1 MTRRKI
7 FAGILFLVFLTGI
20 FSCKSTKRRDE
31 TSKLG
36 KAYQNMTSY
45 YNGYFNANEIYVA
58 GIEKLQQMHED
69 DYNNILSLYPERD
82 VASTK
87 SVSQDFDKV
96 VEKLGRVITLHR
108 AADWVDDSYLLMG
121 KAQYAKQDFEKA
133 QQVFEF
139 FVDEMNPA
147 FKKTKAKSKKKK
159 KEEAK
164 KKKKKKKEKKE
175 KAKKKKKKRKTARQL
190 REEAEKEQQKAE
202 KKKKKDKKDKKTEKK
217 DKVVVAKTTFHSK
230 GSDKDWYTFNEG
242 LLWMAKTYIEN
253 EKWASA
259 YYLITRLKTEKKN
272 DLLQSEYPVLKSYY
286 YLKQKNLNEAVAPL
300 KEAVLYAENKKKKAR
315 YAFILGQ
322 VYEKLGNKAEAYKM
336 FEEAQNLS
344 SDYDLEFNAKLK
356 LLKNYS
362 GNSQEFALNSIK
374 DLLKE
379 EKYNEYKDR
388 IYYTMAQIY
397 FNQSKESEGIE
408 NLHKSNAHNRS
419 NNSLKAESYY
429 KLASIYFNR
438 ENYIKAKNY
447 YDSTLM
453 VLDKKDERYLDVKS
467 YAGSLREIAKNLQVI
482 QLQDSLIKISY
493 LSEEDKKE
501 LALKLKKEQLK
512 KKEAQKKKQE
522 NRDRVVGTASMSKVD
537 FMPGGVGSVP
547 RSRNKSSMI
556 FYNPAALDVGKK
568 EFSKTWG
575 VIELADDW
583 RRSNRSDS
591 GAGGDNIQSVEDAS
605 ISDSEIKDILRDVPN
620 TPEKIEIANKKII
633 NAMLQLGI
641 LYRENLSNSEKSV
654 DILEKLLNRYS
665 DFDDRCKAM
674 YYLNLSYLDLGRNDN
689 SKGLVGRMSKK
700 FPDCTYTKILI
711 DPNFGKEKE
720 NKINAKEEYYTNIFN
735 MYQNGDYQRAITS
748 IESADKEFIEDA
760 KYKVK
765 IAYLKAKLV
774 GKTKGKD
781 GYILALEDF
790 VKLYPKS
797 KEAIHARE
805 ALRFLK
811 GDKDTFSKLIYEE
824 DLEDFSFQ
832 PEKMHY
838 VLVVLNNTDDKEL
851 NKIKA
856 SISKYNKTYYK
867 LDKLK
872 MSNIYFD
879 TKSKNQVV
887 LLRKFS
893 NSAKAMKYYSDALN
907 SKGEF
912 INSGHDFEMFIIT
925 QKNYREVIKQRTID
939 KYRVFFNKKYLG
951 ESEE

>member
-1 MTRRKI
+1 MTRRK
-7 FAGILFLVFLTGI
+7 FFTGILLLVFFTGI
-20 FSCKSTKRRDE
+20 FSCKSTKKRGE

-87 SVSQDFDKV
+87 SVAEDFDKV
-96 VEKLGRVITLHR
+96 VEKLGRVITLRR
-108 AADWVDDSYLLMG
+108 ASDWVDDSYLLMG

-147 FKKTKAKSKKKK
+147 FRKSKAKKNK

-164 KKKKKKKEKKE
+164 KKKKKKKKAKKKKE
-175 KAKKKKKKRKTARQL
+175 KKKKKKRKTARQL

-202 KKKKKDKKDKKTEKK
+202 KQKKKEEAKKKKTEKK
-217 DKVVVAKTTFHSK
+217 KTVVAKTTFHSK

-259 YYLITRLKTEKKN
+259 YYLITRLKNERKN

-286 YLKQKNLNEAVAPL
+286 YLKQKNLSEAVAPL

-322 VYEKLGNKAEAYKM
+322 VYEKLGNRGEAYKM
-336 FEEAQNLS
+336 FEEAENLS

-362 GNSQEFALNSIK
+362 GNSQEFALNSIE

-379 EKYNEYKDR
+379 EKYDEYKDR

-397 FNQSKESEGIE
+397 FNQSNEAKGIE
-408 NLHKSNAHNRS
+408 NLRKSNAHNIN

-429 KLASIYFNR
+429 KLASIYFDR
-438 ENYIKAKNY
+438 EDYIKAKNY

-453 VLDKKDERYLDVKS
+453 VLDKKDERYSDVKG
-467 YAGSLREIAKNLQVI
+467 YAGGLNGIAMNLEVI
-482 QLQDSLIKISY
+482 KLQDSLIRISY
-493 LSEEDKKE
+493 LSEDEKRE
-501 LALKLKKEQLK
+501 LALNLKKEQLK
-512 KKEAQKKKQE
+512 KQQVQKKSQKNS
-522 NRDRVVGTASMSKVD
+522 NRAPAAQSLGRMD
-537 FMPGGVGSVP
+537 FMPGGIGNAP
-547 RSRNKSSMI
+547 KSRNKSSMI
-556 FYNPAALDVGKK
+556 FYNPAALEVGKK
-568 EFSKTWG
+568 EFTKTWG
-575 VIELADDW
+575 VIQLADDW

-591 GAGGDNIQSVEDAS
+591 GAEGDDIESIEDAS
-605 ISDSEIKDILRDVPN
+605 ISDSEIKAILRDVPN
-620 TPEKIEIANKKII
+620 TPEKIEAANKKII

-641 LYRENLSNSEKSV
+641 LYRDNLSNYEKSV
-654 DILEKLLNRYS
+654 DILEKLLNKYS

-674 YYLNLSYLDLGRNDN
+674 YYLNLSYLDLGRNSN
-689 SKGLVGRMSKK
+689 SKELIGRMSKK
-700 FPDCTYTKILI
+700 FPDCTYTKILT

-720 NKINAKEEYYTNIFN
+720 NKINAKQEYYTSIFN
-735 MYQNGDYQRAITS
+735 MYQNGNYEGAMTS
-748 IESADKEFIEDA
+748 IESADKEFLEDA
-760 KYKVK
+760 KYKIK

-790 VKLYPKS
+790 IKLYPKS

-811 GDKDTFSKLIYEE
+811 GEKDTFSKLIYEE

-832 PEKMHY
+832 PDKMHY
-838 VLVVLNNTDDKEL
+838 VLVVLKDVDDKEL

-856 SISKYNKTYYK
+856 SISQYNKKYYK

-879 TKSKNQVV
+879 TKNKNQVV

-893 NSAKAMKYYSDALN
+893 NSAKAMKYYYEALK

-912 INSGHDFEMFIIT
+912 INSDYNFEMFIIT
-925 QKNYREVIKQRTID
+925 QKNYREVIKQRSID
-939 KYRVFFNKKYLG
+939 KYRVFFSKKYLG
-951 ESEE
+951 ESE

>member
-1 MTRRKI
+1 MTRRKF
-7 FAGILFLVFLTGI
+7 FAGILLLVFFTGV

-45 YNGYFNANEIYVA
+45 YNGYFNANEIYIA
-58 GIEKLQQMHED
+58 GMEKLRQMHED

-82 VASTK
+82 VTNTK

-96 VEKLGRVITLHR
+96 VEKLGRVIVLHR
-108 AADWVDDSYLLMG
+108 ASNWVDDSYLLMG

-147 FKKTKAKSKKKK
+147 FKKTKSKKKK

-175 KAKKKKKKRKTARQL
+175 KKKKKRKTARQL

-202 KKKKKDKKDKKTEKK
+202 KEKKKKEKK
-217 DKVVVAKTTFHSK
+217 ESQKEKKETVVAKTTFHSK

-272 DLLQSEYPVLKSYY
+272 DLLRSEYPVLKSYY
-286 YLKQKNLNEAVAPL
+286 YLKQKNLSEAVAPL
-300 KEAVLYAENKKKKAR
+300 KEAVLYADNKKKKAR

-322 VYEKLGNKAEAYKM
+322 VYEKLGNRGEAYKM
-336 FEEAQNLS
+336 FEKAQNLS
-344 SDYDLEFNAKLK
+344 SDYDLEFNARLK

-379 EKYNEYKDR
+379 EKYDEYKDR

-397 FNQSKESEGIE
+397 FSQSNEAEGIA
-408 NLHKSNAHNRS
+408 NLHKSNAHNS
-419 NNSLKAESYY
+419 NNNSLKAESYY
-429 KLASIYFNR
+429 KLGSIYFDK
-438 ENYIKAKNY
+438 EDYIKAKNY

-453 VLDKKDERYLDVKS
+453 VLDKKDERYSDVKNH
-467 YAGSLREIAKNLQVI
+467 AGGLSEIARNLKII

-493 LSEEDKKE
+493 FSEDQKRE
-501 LALKLKKEQLK
+501 LALNLKKQELK
-512 KKEAQKKKQE
+512 RKEAQNKKQKND
-522 NRDRVVGTASMSKVD
+522 NRAIKSSVMRGD
-537 FMPGGVGSVP
+537 FMPGGINRVP
-547 RSRNKSSMI
+547 KGKNKSSMI
-556 FYNPAALDVGKK
+556 FYNPAALEVGKK
-568 EFSKTWG
+568 EFTKTWG

-591 GAGGDNIQSVEDAS
+591 GSGGDDNESTEDMS
-605 ISDSEIKDILRDVPN
+605 ISDSEIKAILKDVPN
-620 TPEKIEIANKKII
+620 TPEKIEAANKKII
-633 NAMLQLGI
+633 DAMLRLGI
-641 LYRENLSNSEKSV
+641 LYRENLSNNDKSV
-654 DILEKLLNRYS
+654 EVLEKLLNRYH

-674 YYLNLSYLDLGRNDN
+674 YYLNLAYLDLGRNSN
-689 SKGLVGRMSKK
+689 SGELVGRMSKK
-700 FPDCTYTKILI
+700 FPDCIYTKILT

-735 MYQNGDYQRAITS
+735 MYQNGDYEGAITK
-748 IESADKEFIEDA
+748 IESADKEFLEDA

-765 IAYLKAKLV
+765 IAYLQAKLA

-805 ALRFLK
+805 SLRFLK

-832 PEKMHY
+832 PDKMHY
-838 VLVVLNNTDDKEL
+838 VLVVIKDTDDKEL

-856 SISKYNKTYYK
+856 SISQYNKKYYK

-879 TKSKNQVV
+879 TKSKNQVI
-887 LLRKFS
+887 LLRKFT
-893 NSAKAMKYYSDALN
+893 NSAKAMKYYSEALN
-907 SKGEF
+907 SNGKF
-912 INSGHDFEMFIIT
+912 IKSDYDFEMFIIT
-925 QKNYREVIKQRTID
+925 QKNYREVIKQRSID
-939 KYRVFFNKKYLG
+939 KYRVFFDKKYLK
-951 ESEE
+951 ESE